1 MSNEQLSNLILYIH
15 MNYLAHLY
23 LADNSPESI
32 LGNLLGDF
40 VKGQAAFNI
49 YPMAIKKGIQL
60 HRQVD
65 AYTDSHA
72 VVRESKKLISN
83 INKRYAGIIIDVFY
97 DHFLAKNWSTYSS
110 IPLNEFAANVY
121 AILQD
126 NHHLLPPSLIEILPR
141 IIGNNVLMSYA
152 DIQGIGNALKR
163 ISLRLKR
170 ENSLGDATEDLRANY
185 ERLESDFS
193 LFFTD
198 LTEYTYKVR

>member
-1 MSNEQLSNLILYIH
+1 MSNEQLSNLILYLH

-40 VKGQAAFNI
+40 VKCQAAFNI
-49 YPMAIKKGIQL
+49 YPIAIKKGIQL

-97 DHFLAKNWSTYSS
+97 DHFLAKNWLTYSS

-126 NHHLLPPSLIEILPR
+126 N
-141 IIGNNVLMSYA
+141 
-152 DIQGIGNALKR
+152 
-163 ISLRLKR
+163 
-170 ENSLGDATEDLRANY
+170 
-185 ERLESDFS
+185 
-193 LFFTD
+193 
-198 LTEYTYKVR
+198 

>member
-1 MSNEQLSNLILYIH
+1 MSNEQPLNLMLYLH

-49 YPMAIKKGIQL
+49 YPMTIKKGIQL

-97 DHFLAKNWSTYSS
+97 DHFLAKNWSSYSA
-110 IPLNEFAANVY
+110 IPLNEFASNVY
-121 AILQD
+121 TILQD
-126 NHHLLPPSLIEILPR
+126 NQQLLPASLIEILPR

-163 ISLRLKR
+163 ISVRLKR
-170 ENSLGDATEDLRANY
+170 ENSLADATEDLRANY
-185 ERLESDFS
+185 DRLEADFS
-193 LFFTD
+193 MFFSD
-198 LTEYTYKVR
+198 LTEYVYTVR